1 MAGVIDQLL
10 ASTLPHAPR
19 ALVGRVARRY
29 IAGETV
35 SDALACVDALATE
48 GVTSTVAVLGEDI
61 EEVSETD
68 ETVAEYLRLID
79 GLASSPAD
87 ANVSIKLSALGLDL
101 SEALCRERLA
111 VVLAAAAERSMFV
124 RIDMESSRTT
134 DATLAIWRELRAEG
148 HEDVGVVLQAMLR
161 RTVADA
167 RELARHAAPVRV
179 CKGIYREPAAIA
191 YQDPD
196 AVRASYLEAVRVLL
210 AGGSCVALATH
221 DDRLVE
227 GAWQIA
233 KAEGAVDRV
242 EHQLLLGVREPLRAA
257 LRAAGRRVRVY
268 VPYGARWYEYS
279 VRRLQENP
287 SVAGQ
292 VARATLGGLVAGAR
306 GTQQP
311 QRDREQ
317 GR

>member
-1 MAGVIDQLL
+1 MPRAIDQLL
-10 ASTLPHAPR
+10 ASTLPYAPR

-35 SDALACVDALATE
+35 ADALGCVDALAKE
-48 GVTSTVAVLGEDI
+48 GVLSTVAVLGEDI
-61 EEVSETD
+61 REISEAD

-79 GLASSPAD
+79 GLASSTAD

-101 SEALCRERLA
+101 SDAICREH
-111 VVLAAAAERSMFV
+111 LAAVLEAARGHSMFV

-134 DATLAIWRELRAEG
+134 DATLAIWRDLHAEG
-148 HEDVGVVLQAMLR
+148 HGDVGLVLQAMLR

-167 RELARHAAPVRV
+167 RALAREGAPVRV

-196 AVRASYLEAVRVLL
+196 AVRASYLETVRVLL
-210 AGGSCVALATH
+210 AGGSRVALATH

-227 GAWQIA
+227 GAWRIA
-233 KAEGAVDRV
+233 EAAGAIDRV
-242 EHQLLLGVREPLRAA
+242 EHQLLLGVRETLRGA
-257 LRAAGRRVRVY
+257 LRAAGRPVRVY

-287 SVAGQ
+287 KVAGQ
-292 VARATLGGLVAGAR
+292 VARATLGLS
-306 GTQQP
+306 
-311 QRDREQ
+311 
-317 GR
+317 

>member
-1 MAGVIDQLL
+1 VSGAIDQLL
-10 ASTLPHAPR
+10 ASTLPYAPR

-35 SDALACVDALATE
+35 ADALGCVAALATE
-48 GVTSTVAVLGEDI
+48 GVMSTVAVLGEDI
-61 EEVSETD
+61 RDVSEAD
-68 ETVAEYLRLID
+68 ETVEEYLRLID
-79 GLASSPAD
+79 GLASSCAD

-101 SEALCRERLA
+101 SEAICRERLA
-111 VVLAAAAERSMFV
+111 AVLAAAEGHSMFV

-134 DATLAIWRELRAEG
+134 DSTLAIWRELHAEG
-148 HEDVGVVLQAMLR
+148 HGDVGVVLQAMLR

-167 RELARHAAPVRV
+167 RALARDAAPVRV

-196 AVRASYLEAVRVLL
+196 AVRASYLETVRVLL
-210 AGGSCVALATH
+210 AGGSRVAFATH

-233 KAEGAVDRV
+233 EVEGAVDRV

-257 LRAAGRRVRVY
+257 LRAAGRPVRVY

-287 SVAGQ
+287 RVAGQ
-292 VARATLGGLVAGAR
+292 VARATLGLS
-306 GTQQP
+306 
-311 QRDREQ
+311 
-317 GR
+317 

>member
-1 MAGVIDQLL
+1 VPRAIDHLL
-10 ASTLPHAPR
+10 ASTLPYAPR

-35 SDALACVDALATE
+35 ADALECADALATE

-61 EEVSETD
+61 RDVSEAD
-68 ETVAEYLRLID
+68 ETVVEYLRLID
-79 GLASSPAD
+79 GLASSSAD
-87 ANVSIKLSALGLDL
+87 GNVSIKLSALGLDL
-101 SEALCRERLA
+101 SEAICRERLA
-111 VVLAAAAERSMFV
+111 AVLAAAERHSMFV
-124 RIDMESSRTT
+124 RIDMEISRTT
-134 DATLAIWRELRAEG
+134 DATLAIWRELQAGG
-148 HEDVGVVLQAMLR
+148 HRDVGVVLQAMLR

-167 RELARHAAPVRV
+167 RALARDAAPVRV

-196 AVRASYLEAVRVLL
+196 AVRASYLETVRVLL
-210 AGGSCVALATH
+210 AGGSRVALATH
-221 DDRLVE
+221 DDRLVD

-233 KAEGAVDRV
+233 EAEGAVDRV

-257 LRAAGRRVRVY
+257 LRAAGRPVRVY

-287 SVAGQ
+287 KVAGQ
-292 VARATLGGLVAGAR
+292 VARATLGLS
-306 GTQQP
+306 
-311 QRDREQ
+311 
-317 GR
+317 

>member
-1 MAGVIDQLL
+1 VPHAVDKLL
-10 ASTLPHAPR
+10 AAALPFAPR

-35 SDALACVDALATE
+35 AEALGCVDALATE
-48 GVTSTVAVLGEDI
+48 GVRSTVAVLGEDI
-61 EEVSETD
+61 RDASEAD

-79 GLASSPAD
+79 GLASSSAD
-87 ANVSIKLSALGLDL
+87 ANVSIKLSALGLEL
-101 SEALCRERLA
+101 SEAICHERLA
-111 VVLAAAAERSMFV
+111 AVLAAAEGHSMFV

-134 DATLAIWRELRAEG
+134 DATLAIWRELHAKG
-148 HEDVGVVLQAMLR
+148 HGDVGVVVQAMLR

-167 RELARHAAPVRV
+167 RALARDAAPVRV

-196 AVRASYLEAVRVLL
+196 AVRASYLETVRVLL
-210 AGGSCVALATH
+210 AGGSRVAVATH

-233 KAEGAVDRV
+233 EAEGAVDRV

-257 LRAAGRRVRVY
+257 LRAAGRPVRVY

-287 SVAGQ
+287 RVAGQ
-292 VARATLGGLVAGAR
+292 VARATLGLS
-306 GTQQP
+306 
-311 QRDREQ
+311 
-317 GR
+317 